1 MRSQSTL
8 ARWNRL
14 GGVLDEFWFDGRGV
28 AVRIRLLNLLQE
40 CPSGLTALKAP
51 RPAVSKPINM
61 VGEVLTAAICSNPK
75 PNGHVGRRHTT
86 DTDSMKLR
94 QVGSGDLKVIR
105 VTGLTDDNTG
115 FR

>member
-1 MRSQSTL
+1 MGLVWLTKGKRDGPHLRNQSTL

-28 AVRIRLLNLLQE
+28 AAQIRLLYLLQE
-40 CPSGLTALKAP
+40 CLSGLTALKAT

-61 VGEVLTAAICSNPK
+61 VGEILATAICSNPK

-94 QVGSGDLKVIR
+94 QVGSVNLE
-105 VTGLTDDNTG
+105 
-115 FR
+115 

>member
-28 AVRIRLLNLLQE
+28 AAQIRLLYLFQE
-40 CPSGLTALKAP
+40 DLSGIAALKAT

-61 VGEVLTAAICSNPK
+61 VGEVLTPAICSNPK

-86 DTDSMKLR
+86 DTDSMKPR
-94 QVGSGDLKVIR
+94 HVRG
-105 VTGLTDDNTG
+105 
-115 FR
+115 